1 MSPHPVEERARSILS
16 RTAAAPAYTGVP
28 PWLGRDAGAIRGIGR
43 YVDHTLLKPEA
54 TREQVLQLCDEAA
67 RFGVKAVCVNGC
79 WVETCVTRLRG
90 SGVLV
95 ATVVGFPLGAM
106 TSAAKAAEAQLAL
119 ASGAREVDMV
129 IPIGHVKSGD
139 WAYVEHDIRTVAMAA
154 APGLVKVILETAALE
169 PVQIAAACLAARA
182 AGAGFVKTS
191 TGFHPG
197 GGATTQAVSL
207 MRCAAGTEMGVK
219 ASGGIRTAES
229 AILMLAAGASR
240 IGTSNTAEMSSLLGP
255 SAPPLAELFTGAI
268 SVPPS
273 PAADHLEGRTRSP

>member
-1 MSPHPVEERARSILS
+1 MSPHPVEERARSIVS
-16 RTAAAPAYTGVP
+16 RTPAAPAYTGVP
-28 PWLGRDAGAIRGIGR
+28 PWLGRDAGSIRGIGR

-182 AGAGFVKTS
+182 GRGRLR
-191 TGFHPG
+191 
-197 GGATTQAVSL
+197 QDLDRVSSW
-207 MRCAAGTEMGVK
+207 RWSHH
-219 ASGGIRTAES
+219 SGGFPDALCGRDRDGS
-229 AILMLAAGASR
+229 QGVGR
-240 IGTSNTAEMSSLLGP
+240 DSN
-255 SAPPLAELFTGAI
+255 
-268 SVPPS
+268 
-273 PAADHLEGRTRSP
+273 GRERHPYACGWSQPDRHFQHR

>member
-1 MSPHPVEERARSILS
+1 MSPHPIEERARGFIS
-16 RTAAAPAYTGVP
+16 RLAASPAYTGVP
-28 PWLGRDAGAIRGIGR
+28 PWLGREAGSIHGIGR

-54 TREQVLQLCDEAA
+54 TREQVLKLCDEAA

-106 TSAAKAAEAQLAL
+106 TSAAKAAETQLAL
-119 ASGAREVDMV
+119 AAGAREVDMV
-129 IPIGHVKSGD
+129 ISIGHVRGGD

-169 PVQIAAACLAARA
+169 PIQIAAACLAARA

-197 GGATTQAVSL
+197 GGATAEAVSL
-207 MRCAAGTEMGVK
+207 MRRAAGSEMGVK
-219 ASGGIRTAES
+219 ASGGIRTAEA
-229 AILMLAAGASR
+229 AIMMLAAGASR
-240 IGTSNTAEMSSLLGP
+240 IGTSNTAEMSAVLGP
-255 SAPPLAELFTGAI
+255 SAPTLTELFGGTI

-273 PAADHLEGRTRSP
+273 PEAGHPEARSRLP

>member
-1 MSPHPVEERARSILS
+1 VSPHPVEERARSIVS
-16 RTAAAPAYTGVP
+16 RTPAVPAYTGLP
-28 PWLGRDAGAIRGIGR
+28 PWLGRDAGSIRGIGR

-54 TREQVLQLCDEAA
+54 TREQVLKLCDEAA

-139 WAYVEHDIRTVAMAA
+139 WAYVEHDIRTVAMAS

-207 MRCAAGTEMGVK
+207 MRRAAGTEMGVK

-240 IGTSNTAEMSSLLGP
+240 IGTSNTAEMSGLLGP
-255 SAPPLAELFTGAI
+255 SAPTLSELFAGTI

-273 PAADHLEGRTRSP
+273 PAADHLEDQTRSP